1 MKHEDYPCCGCGPE
15 GCIDFTRTVTCE
27 DCGKSFH
34 PDGNAEKY
42 CYACGQKP
50 VIKTQELKPITES
63 DADCEYTNCEEKAV
77 NYFYDG
83 NYCRDCIDEMNYEM
97 NEERECEDLDYQS

>member
-50 VIKTQELKPITES
+50 VIKT
-63 DADCEYTNCEEKAV
+63 
-77 NYFYDG
+77 
-83 NYCRDCIDEMNYEM
+83 
-97 NEERECEDLDYQS
+97 